1 MGKLLVKQ
9 KPLSKLCAFSKTYLI
24 GGLDLAS
31 LRMDPHD
38 VIVFDDRKHVNATAL
53 C

>member
-1 MGKLLVKQ
+1 
-9 KPLSKLCAFSKTYLI
+9 
-24 GGLDLAS
+24 LAS

-53 C
+53 CWSKGKRDQSSREKKIEIEAARISWR